1 MIKFFRNIRKKL
13 LEQGKIAN
21 YLKYAIGEIILVVI
35 GILIAVGINSLYNAS
50 QNEDKVKAILTQVQE
65 DLKTDIIDAKRIFNV
80 YIAKDSLFQKI
91 MNDSITFEM
100 YKKNPYRLPI
110 TSNYVS
116 FSNKKGG
123 YNRFLENLENLPE
136 KYSCLIPYLND
147 LYIEMQND
155 IDDYNTFIKNTVMVD
170 GREDIKTNPKIAD
183 YTYGKYPDEAMEYYF
198 KDPFLKNKSSQYMN
212 DLSNISKAANDYR
225 IESIVLYKKIDSLL
239 GKTPALYSEPIAVL
253 PTEEDINSFLG
264 DYTGTGDV
272 LGVTGSLILQNRQL
286 VGKAPETPDT
296 KLYWHEGDYYF
307 LKDDS
312 SIIRIYK
319 NEEDQHIIQFH
330 YGSQTYIYVKTKD
343 LKKGN
348 L

>member
-1 MIKFFRNIRKKL
+1 MIKLLRNIRKNL
-13 LEQGKIAN
+13 LNEGKTTK
-21 YLKYAIGEIILVVI
+21 YFKYAIGEIFLVVI
-35 GILIAVGINSLYNAS
+35 GILIAVGINSQYNAS

-80 YIAKDSLFQKI
+80 YIAKDSIFQKI

-110 TSNYVS
+110 NSNYVS

-123 YNRFLENLENLPE
+123 YNRFIENLENLPE
-136 KYSCLIPYLND
+136 KYRCLIPYLND
-147 LYIEMQND
+147 IYIEMQND

-170 GREDIKTNPKIAD
+170 GREDLKTNPKIAD
-183 YTYGKYPDEAMEYYF
+183 YTPNETMEYYF

-212 DLSNISKAANDYR
+212 DLSNISIAANQYR

-239 GKTPALYSEPIAVL
+239 GKTPAVYSEPIAVL

-264 DYTGTGDV
+264 DYTGIGNV
-272 LGVTGSLILQNRQL
+272 LGATGSLIMQNRQL
-286 VGKAPETPDT
+286 VLKAPETPDT

-307 LKDDS
+307 IKEDS
-312 SIIRIYK
+312 IIIRIYK
-319 NEEDQHIIQFH
+319 NEEDQHIFQFH
-330 YGSQTYIYVKTKD
+330 DGSQSYIYVKTKD